1 MATDIDTILKL
12 DVPVIVTIGERQM
25 SLEDILSMVPGAII
39 ELDKPSDEPL
49 GLMINNKPI
58 GEGLAVKV
66 GENFG
71 IRVTAVGSAE
81 QRVQALG
88 LG

>member
-1 MATDIDTILKL
+1 MATDVDTILKL
-12 DVPVIVTIGERQM
+12 SVPVIVTIGDRQM

-49 GLMINNKPI
+49 GIMINNKPI

-71 IRVTAVGSAE
+71 IRVTAVGSAAD
-81 QRVQALG
+81 RVHAMG